1 MIDFAPL
8 LTAEGLISLLTLS
21 VLEIVLGID
30 NIIFISILADR
41 LPKEE
46 QQRARTIGIA
56 LALLVRI
63 ALLTGIAWLASLTSD
78 LFTVFGMGFSGRDV
92 ILFLGGLF
100 LLYKATTEIHN
111 KLEGHEEEANPGARR
126 LTLRTA
132 VIQII
137 LIDIVFSF
145 DSILTAVGLVDEIII
160 MIIAVVIALTVMLI
174 FAGSIAGY
182 INKHPTIKMLA
193 LAFLVMIG
201 VLLVAEA
208 FEFHVPKGY
217 VYFSMAFSLGVEML
231 NLRMNKG
238 KPVRLKTPYEEG
250 ADIEESNKNNN
261 SNGTSNG
268 SARKVP
274 VR

>member
-1 MIDFAPL
+1 
-8 LTAEGLISLLTLS
+8 
-21 VLEIVLGID
+21 VLGID

-41 LPKEE
+41 LPKD
-46 QQRARTIGIA
+46 QQQKARTTGIA

-63 ALLTGIAWLASLTSD
+63 VLLMGIAWLASLTELTCLPS
-78 LFTVFGMGFSGRDV
+78 FGMGFSGRDV
-92 ILFLGGLF
+92 ILFIGGLF

-111 KLEGHEEEANPGARR
+111 KLEGEEEDLSPTARR
-126 LTLRTA
+126 LNFRSA

-174 FAGSIAGY
+174 FAGKISGY
-182 INKHPTIKMLA
+182 INNHPTIKMLA

-231 NLRMNKG
+231 NLRMSKG
-238 KPVRLKTPYEEG
+238 KPVRLKTPYQEG
-250 ADIEESNKNNN
+250 AEIEEKNN
-261 SNGTSNG
+261 GTG
-268 SARKVP
+268 TAKQLP
-274 VR
+274 VNEAGRR

>member
-1 MIDFAPL
+1 MIDFSPL

-21 VLEIVLGID
+21 MLEIVLGID

-46 QQRARTIGIA
+46 QQRARNIGIA

-63 ALLTGIAWLASLTSD
+63 ALLMGIAWLASLTGN
-78 LFTVFGMGFSGRDV
+78 LFTVFNMGFSGRDI

-111 KLEGHEEEANPGARR
+111 KLEGEEEDASPGARR
-126 LTLRTA
+126 LTMRTA
-132 VIQII
+132 IIQII

-160 MIIAVVIALTVMLI
+160 MVIAVIIALTVMLI
-174 FAGSIAGY
+174 FAGKIAGY
-182 INKHPTIKMLA
+182 INNHPTIKMLA

-201 VLLVAEA
+201 VLLIAEA

-231 NLRMNKG
+231 NLRMKKG

-250 ADIEESNKNNN
+250 AEIEEKNNN
-261 SNGTSNG
+261 NGT
-268 SARKVP
+268 ARQVP
-274 VR
+274 VNNAGRR

>member
-1 MIDFAPL
+1 MINFADL
-8 LTAEGLISLLTLS
+8 FTAEGLISLLTLS

-46 QQRARTIGIA
+46 QQRARSIGIA

-92 ILFLGGLF
+92 ILFMGGLF

-111 KLEGHEEEANPGARR
+111 KLEGEEEDVNPGARR

-160 MIIAVVIALTVMLI
+160 MIVAVIIALTVMLI
-174 FAGSIAGY
+174 FAGKISGF
-182 INKHPTIKMLA
+182 INQHPTIKMLA
-193 LAFLVMIG
+193 LSFLVMIG

-231 NLRMNKG
+231 NLRMK
-238 KPVRLKTPYEEG
+238 KASPYASKRPTRRAPKSRE
-250 ADIEESNKNNN
+250 KQ
-261 SNGTSNG
+261 
-268 SARKVP
+268 
-274 VR
+274 